1 MKAVKKLVAGLG
13 LTVALGLGATA
24 AQASEGGCGTYK
36 TVDGKDAHLACEKA
50 PVDLTNKASIQRGA
64 SLFMS
69 YCAGCHS
76 AQYVRYS
83 KMYKD
88 LDIPKE
94 LVEKYLMLT
103 TDQVGDHINAGVDP
117 ELQKAWFG
125 AQPPDLSLET
135 RLRGNDWV
143 YTYLLAFYE
152 DPSRPWGAN
161 NIVLPNAAMPFV
173 LHDMQMN
180 TSKEEYRRNIG
191 DIVNFMAWMAE
202 PQAHQRK
209 VYGFWVILFLLAL
222 LIPVYLLNKEF
233 WKDVRVPGSND
244 EMNPELEKAFRV
256 ADFLELGQLMAKDA
270 LTREES
276 CGGHFRWDHAT
287 PEGEAERD
295 DANFK
300 FVSCWEYNGED
311 INAEIL
317 HKEDLVYENIEVK
330 TRSYK

>member
-1 MKAVKKLVAGLG
+1 MKAVNNIIAGLG
-13 LTVALGLGATA
+13 LTLAVGLGAST
-24 AQASEGGCGTYK
+24 AQAAGGNGCGTYK

-161 NIVLPNAAMPFV
+161 NIVMPNVAMPFV

-209 VYGFWVILFLLAL
+209 VYGFWVILYLLAL

-233 WKDVRVPGSND
+233 WKDV
-244 EMNPELEKAFRV
+244 K
-256 ADFLELGQLMAKDA
+256 
-270 LTREES
+270 
-276 CGGHFRWDHAT
+276 
-287 PEGEAERD
+287 
-295 DANFK
+295 
-300 FVSCWEYNGED
+300 
-311 INAEIL
+311 
-317 HKEDLVYENIEVK
+317 
-330 TRSYK
+330 